1 MTYSDNLGNSPSLD
15 ILSQVQEFVRVEVED
30 YLSTH
35 DEVDYPQELVIRL
48 CDLGVFGANVPR
60 RYGGLGLE
68 PADVAGVIYELSRGW
83 QSLASLVGT
92 HLKLSQNVLR
102 DGTERQKDTLLPTM
116 VTGDQ
121 IYARAYHEQGRNG
134 PEYLRTSV
142 KYLGAVGVLNGHKN
156 WVTNARNADKIIAI
170 ARGQNA
176 VHAVVVDPHR
186 PGVLIGKELKRP
198 GMWGVSLAEVTFSD
212 YEFDPDRD
220 VLGGR
225 DYDITESILGH
236 DMTGYVTRALGSADA
251 VYTWALRF
259 VRQFIGQRPSE
270 TQGAINLR
278 VGELS
283 TYVSAIRAVWRDV
296 TSLSPRISSDE
307 AKVFCSTTLHEII
320 RIAAMLGGG
329 AGYAGHDSTLTR
341 HYRDTLALQI
351 VGAPNDV
358 LLSRIGIR
366 ELTRQAAGNTES

>member
-1 MTYSDNLGNSPSLD
+1 MEYSDDPSNRPILD
-15 ILSQVQEFVRVEVED
+15 TFSQVQEFARVEVED

-35 DEVDYPQELVIRL
+35 DEVDYPQELVVRL
-48 CDLGVFGANVPR
+48 RGLGVFGANIPR

-102 DGTERQKDTLLPTM
+102 HGTERQKDTLLPAM
-116 VTGDQ
+116 ATGDQ

-134 PEYLRTSV
+134 PEYLRASV

-170 ARGQNA
+170 ARGHNA

-186 PGVLIGKELKRP
+186 PGVLVGDELPRP
-198 GMWGVSLAEVTFSD
+198 GMQGVSLAEVTFSD

-225 DYDITESILGH
+225 EFDITTSILGH

-259 VRQFIGQRPSE
+259 VRQSIGQRPSE
-270 TQGAINLR
+270 VQGAINLR

-283 TYVSAIRAVWRDV
+283 THVSTIRAVWRDV
-296 TSLSPRISSDE
+296 TSSSPRISTDE
-307 AKVFCSTTLHEII
+307 AKVFCSTVLHELI
-320 RIAAMLGGG
+320 RVAAMLGGG

-358 LLSRIGIR
+358 LLSRIGMR
-366 ELTRQAAGNTES
+366 ELTRQATGDAES